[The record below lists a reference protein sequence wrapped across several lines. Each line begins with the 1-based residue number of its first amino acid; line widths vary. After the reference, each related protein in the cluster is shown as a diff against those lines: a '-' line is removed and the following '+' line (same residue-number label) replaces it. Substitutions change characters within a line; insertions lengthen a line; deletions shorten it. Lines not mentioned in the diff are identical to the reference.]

1 MRPPHKFPSGPYSDV
16 CLNAP
21 QSTSQNSRPSPIRAS
36 MTANPIRL
44 FRRCSGVTSFPH
56 SLKSWR
62 RIFPP
67 WARNRTTPVPGK
79 LSIVHCPLSIQISA
93 SANSMASK
101 GFRSSTP
108 KQTSFV
114 WGPILFK
121 SSGGMNPPCG
131 KVLPSAKRLDGAS
144 AGPPAAAEGVDD
156 LLFNIFC

>member
-1 MRPPHKFPSGPYSDV
+1 MRPPHNFSSLGAESNY
-16 CLNAP
+16 
-21 QSTSQNSRPSPIRAS
+21 SRPRQ
-36 MTANPIRL
+36 
-44 FRRCSGVTSFPH
+44 
-56 SLKSWR
+56 
-62 RIFPP
+62 
-67 WARNRTTPVPGK
+67 
-79 LSIVHCPLSIQISA
+79 IVHCPLSIQISA